1 MFDTAGE
8 SFLTAYRWTMEHLF
22 VINIIFSL
30 IIIFFRRRNPTTVW
44 AWLLL
49 LYFVPILGFVL
60 YLLLG
65 QDFRKERMFKMKEI
79 EGEIKYAVR
88 RQEESIYRKKLRLRD
103 PELERFKRLI
113 LYNLNEGEAV
123 LTDNN
128 DIRIFTDG
136 REKFQALLSEM
147 DHARN
152 YIHVQYYIIKND
164 ELWKEIEEVLVRKV
178 RQGVEVR
185 VLFDSMGCRGM
196 HRSDWARLERAG
208 IKVAEFFPA
217 LLGKLQLRINYRNHR
232 KIVVIDGRIGFVGGF
247 NVGREY
253 VGMDKKF
260 GYWRDTHICIEGSA
274 VTSLAVRFVLDWNYA
289 ARENL
294 FLEDR
299 LFEIPEYVRGGRDPV
314 QIISSGPDSSSQE
327 IRDNYLRL
335 IHMARKNIY
344 IQTPYFIPDDDIRDA
359 LLIAAK
365 SGIDVRIMIPCK
377 PDHPFVY
384 WATYSYLGEMIEAGA
399 RCYTYD
405 NGFLHAKCMCIDGL
419 VTCMG
424 TANMD
429 IRSFSLNFEVNAV
442 VYSARTTEKLMEAFE
457 NDITKSTLVTRK
469 MYEQRDLV
477 IRVSCRRYYRK
488 PCKERVNVL

>member
-1 MFDTAGE
+1 MYELVGDGIINV
-8 SFLTAYRWTMEHLF
+8 YKWMMDHLYI
-22 VINIIFSL
+22 INIVFSL
-30 IIIFFRRRNPTTVW
+30 LSIFFQRRNPTTVW

-49 LYFVPILGFVL
+49 LYFIPVLGFVL
-60 YLLLG
+60 YLILG
-65 QDFRKERMFKMKEI
+65 QNFRRERMFKMKEI

-103 PELERFKRLI
+103 PELDRFKRLI
-113 LYNLNEGEAV
+113 LYNLNEAEAV

-136 REKFQALLSEM
+136 REKFRTLLSEM

-164 ELWKEIEEVLVRKV
+164 ELWKEIEEVLVRKA

-196 HRSDWARLERAG
+196 HHSDWARLQKAG
-208 IKVAEFFPA
+208 IKTAEFFPA
-217 LLGKLQLRINYRNHR
+217 LLGKLQLRVNYRNHR

-253 VGMDKKF
+253 IGKDRKF
-260 GYWRDTHICIEGSA
+260 GYWRDTHVCIEGSA

-299 LFEIPEYVRGGRDPV
+299 LFEIPTYVRNGRDPV
-314 QIISSGPDSSSQE
+314 QIISSGPDSRSQE
-327 IRDNYLRL
+327 IRNNYLRL

-359 LLIAAK
+359 LEIAAK

-405 NGFLHAKCMCIDGL
+405 NGFLHAKCMCVDGL

-442 VYSARTTEKLMEAFE
+442 IYSARTTERLMDAFE
-457 NDITKSTLVTRK
+457 NDIAKSTLVTRK
-469 MYEQRDLV
+469 RYEQRDFV
-477 IRVSCRRYYRK
+477 IRIKEQFCRLLS
-488 PCKERVNVL
+488 PVL

>member
-1 MFDTAGE
+1 MLETAGE
-8 SFLTAYRWTMEHLF
+8 SFLTVYRWTMDHLF

-103 PELERFKRLI
+103 PEMERFKRLV

-128 DIRIFTDG
+128 DIRIYTDG
-136 REKFQALLSEM
+136 KEKFQALLSEM

-152 YIHVQYYIIKND
+152 YIHMQYYIIKND

-196 HRSDWARLERAG
+196 RRSDWKKLEQAG

-253 VGMDKKF
+253 VGLDKKF

-299 LFEIPEYVRGGRDPV
+299 LFEIPDYVRGGRDPV

-335 IHMARKNIY
+335 IHMARRNIY

-442 VYSARTTEKLMEAFE
+442 VYSAKTTEKLMEAFE

-477 IRVSCRRYYRK
+477 IRIKEQFCRLLS
-488 PCKERVNVL
+488 PVL

>member
-1 MFDTAGE
+1 MLEVAGDGVINV
-8 SFLTAYRWTMEHLF
+8 YKWTMEHLF
-22 VINIIFSL
+22 LINIVFSL
-30 IIIFFRRRNPTTVW
+30 LIIFFQRRNPTTVW

-49 LYFVPILGFVL
+49 LYFIPVLGFVL
-60 YLLLG
+60 YLILG
-65 QDFRKERMFKMKEI
+65 QNFRRERMFKMKEI

-103 PELERFKRLI
+103 PELDRFKRLI
-113 LYNLNEGEAV
+113 LYNLNEAEAV

-136 REKFQALLSEM
+136 REKFQTLLSEM

-164 ELWKEIEEVLVRKV
+164 ELWKEIEEVLVRKA

-196 HRSDWARLERAG
+196 RHSDWARLEKAG
-208 IKVAEFFPA
+208 IKTAEFFPA
-217 LLGKLQLRINYRNHR
+217 LLGKLQLRVNYRNHR

-253 VGMDKKF
+253 IGKDKKF
-260 GYWRDTHICIEGSA
+260 GYWRDTHVCIEGSA
-274 VTSLAVRFVLDWNYA
+274 VTSLAMRFVLDWNYA

-299 LFEIPEYVRGGRDPV
+299 LFELPTYVRNGRDPV
-314 QIISSGPDSSSQE
+314 QIISSGPDSKSQE
-327 IRDNYLRL
+327 IRNNYLRL

-359 LLIAAK
+359 LEIAAK

-384 WATYSYLGEMIEAGA
+384 WATYSYLGEMVEAGA

-405 NGFLHAKCMCIDGL
+405 NGFLHAKCMCVDGL

-442 VYSARTTEKLMEAFE
+442 IYSARTTGRLMEAFE
-457 NDITKSTLVTRK
+457 NDIAKSTLITRK
-469 MYEQRDLV
+469 KYEQRDFV
-477 IRVSCRRYYRK
+477 IRIKEQFCRLLS
-488 PCKERVNVL
+488 PVL

>member
-1 MFDTAGE
+1 MFELAGDGIIN
-8 SFLTAYRWTMEHLF
+8 AYKWMMEHLF
-22 VINIIFSL
+22 LINIVFSL
-30 IIIFFRRRNPTTVW
+30 LIIFFQRRNPTTVW

-49 LYFVPILGFVL
+49 LYFIPVLGFVL
-60 YLLLG
+60 YLILG
-65 QDFRKERMFKMKEI
+65 QNFRRERMFKMKEI

-103 PELERFKRLI
+103 PELDRFKRLI
-113 LYNLNEGEAV
+113 LYNLNEAEAV

-136 REKFQALLSEM
+136 REKFKTLLSEM

-164 ELWKEIEEVLVRKV
+164 ELWKEIEEVLVRKA
-178 RQGVEVR
+178 RQGVEIR

-196 HRSDWARLERAG
+196 RRSDWARLEKAG

-217 LLGKLQLRINYRNHR
+217 VLGKLQLRVNYRNHR

-253 VGMDKKF
+253 IGKDKKF
-260 GYWRDTHICIEGSA
+260 GYWRDTHVCIEGSA

-299 LFEIPEYVRGGRDPV
+299 LFEIPTYVRNGRDPV
-314 QIISSGPDSSSQE
+314 QIISSGPDSRSQE
-327 IRDNYLRL
+327 IRNNYLRL
-335 IHMARKNIY
+335 IHMARRNIY

-359 LLIAAK
+359 LEIAAK

-405 NGFLHAKCMCIDGL
+405 NGFLHAKCMCVDGL

-442 VYSARTTEKLMEAFE
+442 IYSARTTERLMEAFE
-457 NDITKSTLVTRK
+457 NDIAKSTLVTRK
-469 MYEQRDLV
+469 KYEQRDFV
-477 IRVSCRRYYRK
+477 IRIKEQFCRLLS
-488 PCKERVNVL
+488 PVL

>member
-1 MFDTAGE
+1 MFETAGE
-8 SFLTAYRWTMEHLF
+8 GFISTYRWMMDHLF

-30 IIIFFRRRNPTTVW
+30 VIIFFQRRNPTTVW

-49 LYFVPILGFVL
+49 LYFIPILGFVL
-60 YLLLG
+60 YLILG
-65 QDFRKERMFKMKEI
+65 QNFRKERMFKMKEI

-88 RQEESIYRKKLRLRD
+88 RQEESIYRKKLKLRD

-152 YIHVQYYIIKND
+152 YIHVQYYIIRND
-164 ELWKEIEEVLVRKV
+164 ELWKEIEEVLARKA

-196 HRSDWARLERAG
+196 HRSDWARMERAG
-208 IKVAEFFPA
+208 IQVAEFFPA
-217 LLGKLQLRINYRNHR
+217 LLGKLQLRVNYRNHR
-232 KIVVIDGRIGFVGGF
+232 KIAVIDGRIGFVGGF

-253 VGMDKKF
+253 LGKNKKF

-299 LFEIPEYVRGGRDPV
+299 LFEIPTYVRGGRDPV

-327 IRDNYLRL
+327 IRDNYMRL

-344 IQTPYFIPDDDIRDA
+344 IQTPYFIPDNDIRDA
-359 LLIAAK
+359 LVIAAK

-384 WATYSYLGEMIEAGA
+384 WATYSYIGEMIEAGA

-405 NGFLHAKCMCIDGL
+405 NGFLHAKCMCVDGL

-442 VYSARTTEKLMEAFE
+442 VYSARTTERLMEAFE
-457 NDITKSTLVTRK
+457 NDITRSTLVTRK
-469 MYEQRDLV
+469 NYEQRDLAV
-477 IRVSCRRYYRK
+477 RVKEQFCRLLS
-488 PCKERVNVL
+488 PVL